1 MATYYNGWFDFD
13 GYIAFNGNYPADF
26 QVVEPDDLTSSNIF
40 DTVTAEPGEVGIYP
54 ETWQSATFTEPHL
67 SHVIYPAQLELSN
80 SFGYLMVERGQTFL
94 RQLERLPHFYNNNH
108 DSNNAKL
115 VSLVADEIDE
125 VYTANFRSETR
136 RVDLDDARG
145 KTLDHIGTNLQQPR
159 GVDMDIDYRQWLYA
173 KYVAILSRSQIGSHN
188 QALGLIVRDAYLS
201 LFESWAET
209 LRLNQEAPNGYY
221 LDGSTKLDGLDWQT
235 EVDEPA
241 AVIIEMEH
249 HPFFRMIRDRY
260 RAVAGDEGL
269 EPYLE
274 DIIEAISRVRN
285 MMSIVKA
292 GGVGLFYDMHL
303 PFLKA
308 VNPDLD
314 ENAAA
319 IKLEPAAV
327 TNFAFGDGGHYT
339 TSPPDGK
346 EIGDPIIPDG
356 TEATVYGEHTQTAI
370 QGENVQL
377 VGDKTIIVTQYIE
390 RDEMNGETISSIGI
404 YDSNNDLI
412 SVKNI
417 HPFKKDENTRVVITW
432 RISGI
437 YFNGVYDFDG
447 EIYFEG
453 AA

>member
-13 GYIAFNGNYPADF
+13 GYIAFDGNYPADF

-40 DTVTAEPGEVGIYP
+40 DTATAEPGEVGIYP
-54 ETWQSATFTEPHL
+54 ETWQSSTFIEPHL
-67 SHVIYPAQLELSN
+67 HYVIYPAQLESSN

-125 VYTANFRSETR
+125 VYTANFNSELW
-136 RVDLDDARG
+136 RVDLDESRG

-159 GVDMDIDYRQWLYA
+159 GMDMDIAYRQWLYT
-173 KYVAILSRSQIGSHN
+173 KLVAMLSRSQIGSHN
-188 QALGLIVRDAYLS
+188 QALELIVRDAYLS

-209 LRLNQEAPNGYY
+209 LRLNQKAPNGYY

-269 EPYLE
+269 EPYLS

-285 MMSIVKA
+285 MMSLVKA
-292 GGVGLFYDMHL
+292 GGVGMFYTSHVPGLDMI
-303 PFLKA
+303 
-308 VNPDLD
+308 NPETD
-314 ENAAA
+314 EFAETIKLNPAA
-319 IKLEPAAV
+319 ITKI
-327 TNFAFGDGGHYT
+327 AFGDGGHYT
-339 TSPPDGK
+339 TQTGSFEP
-346 EIGDPIIPDG
+346 GDQIAPTG
-356 TEATVYGEHTQTAI
+356 SETEVYGEHTQLPL
-370 QGENVQL
+370 QGENMQVL
-377 VGDKTIIVTQYIE
+377 GLNSIIATAFVE
-390 RDEMNGETISSIGI
+390 RDEMNGETVSSIGL
-404 YDSNNDLI
+404 YDSADELI
-412 SVKNI
+412 AIKNI
-417 HPFKKDENTRVVITW
+417 HPFKKDENTRIVVTW
-432 RISGI
+432 RINGVF
-437 YFNGVYDFDG
+437 FNGVHLFNG